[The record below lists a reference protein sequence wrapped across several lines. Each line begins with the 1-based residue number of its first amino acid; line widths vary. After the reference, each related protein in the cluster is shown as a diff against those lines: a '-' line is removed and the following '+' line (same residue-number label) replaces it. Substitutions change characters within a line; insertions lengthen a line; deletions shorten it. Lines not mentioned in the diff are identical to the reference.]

1 MDVTMEPTAPPEAPG
16 TYIEAVQQRL
26 REDIVSGRLA
36 PWEKLRLAELKTRYT
51 MGSSPLREAL
61 SRLVGEGLVTF
72 EGNKGFRVR
81 GLSREDLADI
91 AYMRTA
97 VETFAI
103 RTAVERGGVEWESG
117 IVAALHTLTSLTRDT
132 ATDRAS
138 LDAWNVAHDRFHE
151 ALISACASPRV
162 FETQRR
168 LAEHH
173 NRYRRIFMGENLP
186 RQLIIDEHRDI
197 ADAAL
202 ARDADRAAMLLGR
215 HMVITSDFYAR
226 VLSAKDQPEQTVGTD
241 AVSPEL
247 A

>member
-1 MDVTMEPTAPPEAPG
+1 MEPTAPPETPG

-151 ALISACASPRV
+151 AVISACGSPRV

-202 ARDADRAAMLLGR
+202 ARDAERAAMLLGR

-226 VLSAKDQPEQTVGTD
+226 VLSAKDQPERTVGTD

>member
-151 ALISACASPRV
+151 AVISACGSPRV

-168 LAEHH
+168 LA
-173 NRYRRIFMGENLP
+173 
-186 RQLIIDEHRDI
+186 EHRDI

>member
-1 MDVTMEPTAPPEAPG
+1 
-16 TYIEAVQQRL
+16 
-26 REDIVSGRLA
+26 
-36 PWEKLRLAELKTRYT
+36 
-51 MGSSPLREAL
+51 
-61 SRLVGEGLVTF
+61 LVGEGLVTF

-151 ALISACASPRV
+151 AVISACGSPRV

-168 LAEHH
+168 LLAKPAVIFSRT
-173 NRYRRIFMGENLP
+173 NADSSNSGVWLSRRAMQQSSL
-186 RQLIIDEHRDI
+186 LT
-197 ADAAL
+197 AL
-202 ARDADRAAMLLGR
+202 YLL
-215 HMVITSDFYAR
+215 V
-226 VLSAKDQPEQTVGTD
+226 
-241 AVSPEL
+241 
-247 A
+247 

>member
-1 MDVTMEPTAPPEAPG
+1 MELNAAREVPG
-16 TYIEAVQQRL
+16 TYIEAVEQRL
-26 REDIVSGRLA
+26 REDIVSGKLA
-36 PWEKLRLAELKTRYT
+36 PWEKLRLAELKIRYE

-103 RTAVERGGVEWESG
+103 RTAIERGGMEWENG
-117 IVAALHTLTSLTRDT
+117 IVGSLHGLVTLTRDT

-151 ALISACASPRV
+151 ALLSSCGSPRV

-186 RQLIIDEHRDI
+186 RQLLIDEHTAI

-202 ARDADRAAMLLGR
+202 ARDADRAAALLGR
-215 HMVITSDFYAR
+215 HMVITSDFYAQ
-226 VLSAKDQPEQTVGTD
+226 VLAGSEQAARTAID
-241 AVSPEL
+241 SEL
-247 A
+247 V

>member
-1 MDVTMEPTAPPEAPG
+1 MDLDMELSAAPEAPG

-26 REDIVSGRLA
+26 REDIVSGTLA
-36 PWEKLRLAELKTRYT
+36 PWEKLRLAELKIRYE
-51 MGSSPLREAL
+51 MGTSPLREAL

-103 RTAVERGGVEWESG
+103 RTAIERGGVDWESG
-117 IVAALHTLTSLTRDT
+117 IVGALHTLTTLTRDT

-138 LDAWNVAHDRFHE
+138 LDAWNVAHDRFHT
-151 ALISACASPRV
+151 ALLSACGSPRV

-173 NRYRRIFMGENLP
+173 NRYRRIFMGDNLP
-186 RQLIIDEHRDI
+186 RQLIIDEHKNI
-197 ADAAL
+197 AEAAL
-202 ARDADRAAMLLGR
+202 ARDANLAAALLGR
-215 HMVITSDFYAR
+215 HMVVTSDFYAG
-226 VLSAKDQPEQTVGTD
+226 VLSESEQEARMKVISSE
-241 AVSPEL
+241 VV
-247 A
+247 

>member
-1 MDVTMEPTAPPEAPG
+1 MNSDMELNGTPEAPG

-26 REDIVSGRLA
+26 REDIVSGTLA
-36 PWEKLRLAELKTRYT
+36 PWEKLRLAELKTRYE
-51 MGSSPLREAL
+51 MGTSPLREAL

-103 RTAVERGGVEWESG
+103 RTAIERGGMTWESG
-117 IVAALHTLTSLTRDT
+117 IVGALHTLVILTRDT

-151 ALISACASPRV
+151 ALLSACGSPRI

-173 NRYRRIFMGENLP
+173 NRYRRLFMGENLP
-186 RQLIIDEHRDI
+186 RQLLIDEHNAI

-202 ARDADRAAMLLGR
+202 ARDADRAAALLGR
-215 HMVITSDFYAR
+215 HMVVTSDFYAR
-226 VLSAKDQPEQTVGTD
+226 VLAGNQRAVGTE
-241 AVSPEL
+241 VISPQL
-247 A
+247 L

>member
-1 MDVTMEPTAPPEAPG
+1 MDLAMELSAIPG

-36 PWEKLRLAELKTRYT
+36 PREKLRLAELKTRYE

-103 RTAVERGGVEWESG
+103 RTAIERGGES
-117 IVAALHTLTSLTRDT
+117 
-132 ATDRAS
+132 
-138 LDAWNVAHDRFHE
+138 
-151 ALISACASPRV
+151 
-162 FETQRR
+162 
-168 LAEHH
+168 
-173 NRYRRIFMGENLP
+173 
-186 RQLIIDEHRDI
+186 
-197 ADAAL
+197 
-202 ARDADRAAMLLGR
+202 
-215 HMVITSDFYAR
+215 
-226 VLSAKDQPEQTVGTD
+226 VG
-241 AVSPEL
+241 
-247 A
+247 

>member
-1 MDVTMEPTAPPEAPG
+1 MDLDMELSAVPG

-36 PWEKLRLAELKTRYT
+36 PWEKLRLAELKTRYE

-97 VETFAI
+97 VETYAI
-103 RTAVERGGVEWESG
+103 RTAIERGGVEWETG
-117 IVAALHTLTSLTRDT
+117 IVGALHRLITLTRDT

-138 LDAWNVAHDRFHE
+138 LDAWNDAHDRFHE
-151 ALISACASPRV
+151 ALIAACGSPRV

-173 NRYRRIFMGENLP
+173 NRYRRIFMGDNLP
-186 RQLIIDEHRDI
+186 RQLLIDEHTDI

-202 ARDADRAAMLLGR
+202 ARDADRAAALLGR
-215 HMVITSDFYAR
+215 HMVVTSDFYAR
-226 VLSAKDQPEQTVGTD
+226 VLAGSEQAASSAAVGSE
-241 AVSPEL
+241 AE
-247 A
+247 

>member
-1 MDVTMEPTAPPEAPG
+1 MNSDMELNGAPEAPG
-16 TYIEAVQQRL
+16 TYTEAVQQRL
-26 REDIVSGRLA
+26 REDIVSGTLA
-36 PWEKLRLAELKTRYT
+36 PWEKLRLAELKTRYE
-51 MGSSPLREAL
+51 MGTSPLREAL

-103 RTAVERGGVEWESG
+103 RTAIERGGMTWESG
-117 IVAALHTLTSLTRDT
+117 IVGALHTLVILTRDT

-151 ALISACASPRV
+151 ALLSACGSPRI

-173 NRYRRIFMGENLP
+173 NRYRRLFMGENLP
-186 RQLIIDEHRDI
+186 RQLLIDEHNAI

-202 ARDADRAAMLLGR
+202 ARDADRAAALLGR
-215 HMVITSDFYAR
+215 HMVVTSDFYAG
-226 VLSAKDQPEQTVGTD
+226 VLAGSERAVGTE
-241 AVSPEL
+241 VISPEL
-247 A
+247 L

>member
-1 MDVTMEPTAPPEAPG
+1 
-16 TYIEAVQQRL
+16 
-26 REDIVSGRLA
+26 
-36 PWEKLRLAELKTRYT
+36 
-51 MGSSPLREAL
+51 
-61 SRLVGEGLVTF
+61 LVGEGLVTF

-151 ALISACASPRV
+151 AVISACGSPRV

-226 VLSAKDQPEQTVGTD
+226 VLSAKDQPEQAVGTD